1 VWAIDGDAAGL
12 LKILR
17 SRSSYSH
24 DFCEP
29 STGLIAPSQT
39 GENVSISSKTKGPP
53 HAFRNASVLIGI
65 LVILAN
71 FSQCTYAEC
80 GDYLHMPH
88 RNLYSQPLYENYS
101 EHGQSSDPFAPQKRC
116 VSCGSNAIPASTT
129 SVPVETNFDLH
140 GVLSDAGEANP
151 LTTLA
156 LNQENLSN
164 HTVGQ
169 YPSILRPPISR

>member
-1 VWAIDGDAAGL
+1 M
-12 LKILR
+12 
-17 SRSSYSH
+17 
-24 DFCEP
+24 
-29 STGLIAPSQT
+29 
-39 GENVSISSKTKGPP
+39 SISSRTKGPP

-71 FSQCTYAEC
+71 FSECTYAEC

-88 RNLYSQPLYENYS
+88 RNLYPQPQYENHS
-101 EHGQSSDPFAPQKRC
+101 EHGQSSNPFAPQKRC
-116 VSCGSNAIPASTT
+116 VSCGSNAIPVSTT
-129 SVPVETNFDLH
+129 SVPVDTNFDLH

-156 LNQENLSN
+156 LNQDNLSN